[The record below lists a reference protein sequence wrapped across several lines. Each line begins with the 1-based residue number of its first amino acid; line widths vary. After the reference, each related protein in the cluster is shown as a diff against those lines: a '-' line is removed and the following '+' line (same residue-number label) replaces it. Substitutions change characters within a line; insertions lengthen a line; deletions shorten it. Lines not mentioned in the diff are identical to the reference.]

1 MRVGT
6 GRLTSTDRYHSLAL
20 AARLSWLDFLAV
32 YPPRVYLATTL
43 PRAVL
48 QVAFFAF
55 VGYYAGGVAGRQFA
69 LVGACAHIIVLAT
82 VVRAPDV
89 LIDERQMGTLHRL
102 RLGTVP
108 LPAVILARWWVFVLA
123 GVVDALVAALVA
135 GPLVGEA
142 DLVPKLLQAVP
153 LLALLA
159 MTTSGVGL
167 VVGAISLTQRADVL
181 LTNLS
186 AYVMLV
192 FCGVVAPISVFGGLG
207 EVLVRCLPLTN
218 GLLAVRHFVAGEPW
232 VEEAA
237 LELIVGAAW
246 IAVAILLIRLQEARA
261 RRLGSD
267 ELL

>member
-1 MRVGT
+1 M
-6 GRLTSTDRYHSLAL
+6 
-20 AARLSWLDFLAV
+20 

-55 VGYYAGGVAGRQFA
+55 LGYYAAGEGGREYA

-102 RLGTVP
+102 RLGVVP
-108 LPAVILARWWVFVLA
+108 LPAVIVARWWVYVLA
-123 GVVDALVAALVA
+123 GVVDAVVAAVIA

-142 DLVPKLLQAVP
+142 ALVPDLLAALP
-153 LLALLA
+153 LLMLLA
-159 MTTSGVGL
+159 ITTSGVGL

-181 LTNLS
+181 LTNLA
-186 AYVMLV
+186 AYAMLV
-192 FCGVVAPISVFGGLG
+192 FCGVVAPISVFGEVG
-207 EVLVRCLPLTN
+207 EPLVRLVPLTN
-218 GLLAVRHFVAGEPW
+218 GLLAVRELLAGRAW
-232 VEEAA
+232 VGDAA
-237 LELIVGAAW
+237 LEAVVGGAW
-246 IAVAILLIRLQEARA
+246 IAAGLLLIRVQELRARA
-261 RRLGSD
+261 RGSD